1 MTHEA
6 FIAGYRAGSIR
17 IAIDSKAAARF
28 LSARLMLPFVMLPVL
43 GAGTAL
49 ALSGWLWLGFALIGI
64 GTLAPALI
72 KRSAP
77 HFVVT
82 HALQDEKFYGEVV
95 SANVLQIE
103 EDA

>member
-6 FIAGYRAGSIR
+6 FVAGYRAGSLR
-17 IAIDSKAAARF
+17 MTIDSKAAARF

-49 ALSGWLWLGFALIGI
+49 ALSGWLWPGFALIGI
-64 GTLAPALI
+64 GTLAPVLI

-82 HALQDEKFYGEVV
+82 HALQDEEFYREVV